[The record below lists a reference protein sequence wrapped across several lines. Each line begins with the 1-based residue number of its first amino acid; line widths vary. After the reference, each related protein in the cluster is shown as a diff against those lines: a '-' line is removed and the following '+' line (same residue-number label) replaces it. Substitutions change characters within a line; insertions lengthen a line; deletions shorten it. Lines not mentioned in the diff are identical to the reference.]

1 MMGRSVSGHSRW
13 IVAISAIL
21 AILVVLSALA
31 CKPLFHE
38 GAAKLEIRLTYDR
51 GAKTLKPEINLDIA
65 AYDIHG
71 TGPNGAQFDAS
82 NVSTASYVQ
91 AGLVPGEWAIYAEGK
106 NTEDAVVVRS
116 QTEIVT
122 LSLGETKS
130 LSLLCVPLEGTGMLS
145 FHLNWPADIV
155 IQPEIEAALSAAGKE
170 TQNLA
175 FAINGNNA
183 SYSSAGGIAT
193 GCYTLVVKLKDA
205 GRGSYVVWSKVE
217 TVMIYKDKTT
227 SADWQLTVDDTD
239 SSGYPVLVLGL
250 RSDTKAPLQLDLA
263 GSLAEL
269 SAGSAMTVS
278 GSGSPAPT
286 SWQWFLDGNLLAGE
300 TSASVTL
307 GEELAPGSAHTLAAI
322 GTLGDIAGSVETRFR
337 IKMVSVA
344 TLAGSGSAGATDGIG
359 AAASF
364 SSPLGA
370 AVDGQGNVYVA
381 DTGNHKIRK
390 VSSSGVVSTGAGTGY
405 SGTTDSTALSSQ
417 FNFPNDLALDASGN
431 IYVADTANNK
441 IRKITP
447 QGMVST
453 LAGSGSAG
461 STDGTG
467 TSASFNAPSG
477 VAVDALGNIYV
488 ADTGNNK
495 IRKVT
500 PAGVVTTIAGL
511 NSGGF
516 ADGSV
521 STALFSQPSDIA
533 IDESETLFIADTGN
547 NRIRKIS
554 GGQVSTVAGSGEAG
568 SADGFALQAA
578 FNYPTGIAVDAQGY
592 LYVADSDGNKIR
604 KITPAG
610 RVITLAGSQN
620 AGYAHG
626 PWNIAFF
633 NYPARLAIDQ
643 QGTLFIP
650 DANNNAI
657 RKVTQ

>member
-21 AILVVLSALA
+21 AILAVLSAAA

-38 GAAKLEIRLTYDR
+38 GAAKLEIRLAYDR

-106 NTEDAVVVRS
+106 NTEGSVVVRS
-116 QTEIVT
+116 QTEIVA

-145 FHLNWPADIV
+145 FHLSWPADIV
-155 IQPEIEAALSAAGKE
+155 IQPEIEAALSASGKE

-175 FAINGNNA
+175 FAIDGNNA
-183 SYSSAGGIAT
+183 SYSSATGIAT

-250 RSDTKAPLQLDLA
+250 RSDTKAPLQVDLA

-278 GSGSPAPT
+278 GSGTPAPT
-286 SWQWFLDGNLLAGE
+286 SWQWFLDGSLLAGE
-300 TSASVTL
+300 TLASVTL
-307 GEELAPGSAHTLAAI
+307 GEELAPGSAHTVAAI
-322 GTLGDIAGSVETRFR
+322 GTRGDIAGSAEARFR
-337 IKMVSVA
+337 IRMVWVA

-364 SSPLGA
+364 NSPLGA

-381 DTGNHKIRK
+381 DTTNNKIRK
-390 VSSSGVVSTGAGTGY
+390 ISNEGAVTTVAGSGLSGSTDELA
-405 SGTTDSTALSSQ
+405 SIAK
-417 FNFPNDLALDASGN
+417 FNNPQDLALDASGN

-467 TSASFNAPSG
+467 TSASFSAPSG

-500 PAGVVTTIAGL
+500 PAGVVTTIAGS
-511 NSGGF
+511 NTGGF
-516 ADGSV
+516 VDGSV

-533 IDESETLFIADTGN
+533 IDEPGNIFVADTGN

-554 GGQVSTVAGSGEAG
+554 SGQVSTVAGSGEAG
-568 SADGFALQAA
+568 STDGPALQAT

-592 LYVADSDGNKIR
+592 LYVADSDNNRIR
-604 KITPAG
+604 KITPTG
-610 RVITLAGSQN
+610 RVITLAGSQT
-620 AGYAHG
+620 AGYADG
-626 PWNIAFF
+626 PYNIAAF
-633 NYPARLAIDQ
+633 NYPARIALDAQ
-643 QGTLFIP
+643 SALYIP
-650 DANNNAI
+650 DANNHVI